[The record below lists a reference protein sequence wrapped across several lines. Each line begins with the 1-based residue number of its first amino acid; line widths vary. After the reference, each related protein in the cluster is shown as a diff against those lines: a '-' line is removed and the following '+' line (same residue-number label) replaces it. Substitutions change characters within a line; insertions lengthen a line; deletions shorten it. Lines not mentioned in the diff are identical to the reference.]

1 VHLAGD
7 WLAFLMAGV
16 GAGIGIALAG
26 SVIHD
31 AFSNQHQ
38 QP

>member
-1 VHLAGD
+1 V
-7 WLAFLMAGV
+7 AGV
-16 GAGIGIALAG
+16 GAGIAIALAG

-31 AFSNQHQ
+31 AFISPRE